1 MTLRVLVRISAAS
14 LIALLCAGA
23 MLASWRI
30 DRIRVGGPIQVK
42 LQQASDLIADILP
55 PPAYVIE
62 PYLEATLLVRDPSSY
77 AEHAGRLARLRK
89 DYDARQVYWRASDLD
104 PALKTAITTRTDA
117 PARLF
122 WRELDDTLLPS
133 VRRGDAAAAA
143 ASYRRLS
150 AAYAAHRRMI
160 DETVTA
166 AAAYQTKLNA
176 DAKSELRLGIAVLIA
191 LASAIVSMAIG
202 AALYLVRRVVVPLG
216 EVATATTDL
225 AAGGDCAVPHLAR
238 VDELGTLAVAVERFR
253 VAAETRR
260 ADDARS
266 TADQQ
271 AVSDLLAVA
280 LRAMAAGD
288 LTGRGGR
295 TFPPSYA
302 AIGANLDMTV
312 TTLREMIEAV
322 IDGTGQIG
330 TASSEIAAASDDLA
344 ARSKRNAADL
354 EETAAAL
361 GDIDA
366 RLKATT
372 QVSTDTADRADRTI
386 ATVDQGRASA
396 RGAVDAMVRVAGSA
410 RGIDEVIGGLDKIAF
425 QTRVLAMNAAIEA
438 GREGEAGRG
447 FAIVA
452 DLVGALAIRA
462 EAEARQARE
471 RLTVTQVDIEAAVGA
486 VSEVDGALVTIAA
499 AIGEVHAMLGTIARD
514 NRAQSVAFTDVATT
528 VAGMDRSTRQNAAMV
543 EQTSAAARTLA
554 SEVGSLVA
562 KAAAFDT
569 GRREVAPVVRRL
581 EAA

>member
-62 PYLEATLLVRDPSSY
+62 PYLEATLLVRDPASY
-77 AEHAGRLARLRK
+77 AEHAARLTQLRR
-89 DYDARQVYWRASDLD
+89 DYEARQVYWRASDLD
-104 PALKTAITTRTDA
+104 PALKTAITARTDA
-117 PARLF
+117 PARMF
-122 WRELDDTLLPS
+122 WSELDDTLLPA
-133 VRRGDAAAAA
+133 VRRGDAAATAV
-143 ASYRRLS
+143 SYRRLS
-150 AAYAAHRRMI
+150 AAYAVHRRMI
-160 DETVTA
+160 DETVAT
-166 AAAYQTKLNA
+166 AAAYQTKLNT
-176 DAKSELRLGIAVLIA
+176 DAKRELRLGIAVLIA
-191 LASAIVSMAIG
+191 LAAAIVVMAVG

-216 EVATATTDL
+216 EVATATTEL
-225 AAGGDCAVPHLAR
+225 AGGGRCVVPHRAR
-238 VDELGTLAVAVERFR
+238 ADELGTLAAAVERFR
-253 VAAETRR
+253 AAAETRR

-266 TADQQ
+266 GAEQQ
-271 AVSDLLAVA
+271 AVSELLAVA

-288 LTGRGGR
+288 LSGRVR
-295 TFPPSYA
+295 RDFPASYA
-302 AIGANLDMTV
+302 AIGDNLDMTV
-312 TTLREMIEAV
+312 RTLREMIEAV

-486 VSEVDGALVTIAA
+486 VSEVDGALVTIAT

-514 NRAQSVAFTDVATT
+514 NRAQSIAFSDVATT
-528 VAGMDRSTRQNAAMV
+528 VAGMERSTRQNAAMV

-554 SEVGSLVA
+554 SEVGALVT

-569 GRREVAPVVRRL
+569 GRGATPVVRRL